1 MLRIKSNRAAGQLKL
16 QNSSLAKF
24 QELAK
29 NQKVIKFFT
38 DFFYLFKFY
47 SVFLTNFLYV
57 LEISLKEIKRQ
68 Q

>member
-1 MLRIKSNRAAGQLKL
+1 MLKSKSNCAAGQLKL

-47 SVFLTNFLYV
+47 SV
-57 LEISLKEIKRQ
+57 KEIKRQ